1 MAGIQMMLH
10 RCTGIRVDSHNK
22 SNANAITLEI
32 LRQDEQMV
40 SLVLFELPELVTD
53 QLLSAFA
60 DAKTIERT
68 RNELA
73 LRAKFKTAREELEK
87 IEQRAGKY
95 PNTRSTLAATDEVIE
110 ALWRTSDD

>member
-1 MAGIQMMLH
+1 MSGIQMMLH

-73 LRAKFKTAREELEK
+73 LRAKL
-87 IEQRAGKY
+87 
-95 PNTRSTLAATDEVIE
+95 TRSTLAATDEVIE